1 MKQSLFLALLLLALV
16 PVHAADTPSAAV
28 PAQPSVQER
37 LANAR
42 KAVGSGN
49 WSAAMRELT
58 VAARDEP
65 QNADVHNLL
74 GYTYRKRSSP
84 DLAKAFQH
92 YNMAL
97 KFDPRHKGAHEYI
110 GEAYLLEK
118 KLGDAEK
125 HLVELERICGNRD
138 CEEYR
143 DLARSIADF
152 KSRN

>member
-1 MKQSLFLALLLLALV
+1 MKTALLLSLLV
-16 PVHAADTPSAAV
+16 SFAPAHAADTATPAMPAA
-28 PAQPSVQER
+28 PTVQER

-42 KAVGSGN
+42 KAVANGN
-49 WSAAMRELT
+49 WSAAMRELN
-58 VAARDEP
+58 VAVREEP

-74 GYTYRKRSSP
+74 GYTYRKRASP

-97 KFDPRHKGAHEYI
+97 KFNPQHKGAHEYI
-110 GEAYLLEK
+110 GEAYLLDKRLPE
-118 KLGDAEK
+118 AER
-125 HLVELERICGNRD
+125 HLVELERICGNRE

-143 DLARSIADF
+143 DLAKSIADF

>member
-1 MKQSLFLALLLLALV
+1 MKASLLLAVLLLALL
-16 PVHAADTPSAAV
+16 PVRAADTPSSSV
-28 PAQPSVQER
+28 PAQPTVQER

-42 KAVGSGN
+42 KAVASGN
-49 WSAAMRELT
+49 WSAAMRELN
-58 VAARDEP
+58 VATREEP

-84 DLAKAFQH
+84 DMAKAFQH

-110 GEAYLLEK
+110 GEAYLLDKRLPE
-118 KLGDAEK
+118 AER

-143 DLARSIADF
+143 DLAKSIAEF
-152 KSRN
+152 KGRN